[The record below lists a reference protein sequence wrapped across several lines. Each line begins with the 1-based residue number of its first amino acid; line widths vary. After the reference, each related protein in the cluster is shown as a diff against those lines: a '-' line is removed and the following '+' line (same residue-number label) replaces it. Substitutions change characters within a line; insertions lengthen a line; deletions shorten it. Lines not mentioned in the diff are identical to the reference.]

1 MDGGTRAL
9 EDFTLFP
16 TMTLGVYSFVICHV
30 GNYLIA
36 YWCGAIRS
44 DVLDSLGM
52 VEMKGFTLC
61 WDVVRLLLGI
71 SNGFFHYFL
80 LPVFTEGF

>member
-1 MDGGTRAL
+1 MRH
-9 EDFTLFP
+9 
-16 TMTLGVYSFVICHV
+16 HV
-30 GNYLIA
+30 DLNGRRYTGFGRLNIISYDDVGH
-36 YWCGAIRS
+36 WCGAIRS

-61 WDVVRLLLGI
+61 WNVVRLLLGI